1 MVLEF
6 DGRSIDTDAEGY
18 LVDPSQWDEKVAE
31 ALARGE
37 QIVLGAEHWR
47 VIEFMREFYA
57 ERQVAAD
64 ARFVI
69 RFIATQLGYGKA
81 ARDRLFELF
90 PYGYVQ
96 QACKIAGMKRPR
108 AWSTG

>member
-1 MVLEF
+1 MPLEF
-6 DGRSIDTDAEGY
+6 NGRSIDTDAEGY
-18 LVDPSQWDEKVAE
+18 LVEPAQWDEQVA
-31 ALARGE
+31 AVLARDE
-37 QIVLGAEHWR
+37 HIDLGAEHWR
-47 VIEFMREFYA
+47 VLEFMREFYA
-57 ERQVAAD
+57 EHQVAAD

-69 RFIATQLGYGKA
+69 RFIATQLGHGKA